1 MYAVCGAWAPSLRNT
16 AAELAVGFAVAVVVT
31 DSVTV
36 TAAVCLVVGAA
47 AAAVMTQSLA
57 LNKHQTQRRCDRRLA
72 FRAMIHQSQTELG
85 RNACRRSAL
94 SISRKIETHTP
105 IKALIMDP

>member
-1 MYAVCGAWAPSLRNT
+1 MIASSRQLPTPSAMYAVCGAWAPSLRNT

-47 AAAVMTQSLA
+47 AAGTLVRVIDT
-57 LNKHQTQRRCDRRLA
+57 
-72 FRAMIHQSQTELG
+72 
-85 RNACRRSAL
+85 
-94 SISRKIETHTP
+94 
-105 IKALIMDP
+105 